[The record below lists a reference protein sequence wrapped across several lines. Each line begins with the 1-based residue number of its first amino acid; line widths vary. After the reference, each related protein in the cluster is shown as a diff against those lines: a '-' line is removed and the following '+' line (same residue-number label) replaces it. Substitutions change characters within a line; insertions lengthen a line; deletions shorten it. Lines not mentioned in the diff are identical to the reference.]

1 MRKLTEI
8 LSFILATS
16 LQLCTQTHKR
26 MASLLF
32 QRTTR
37 LLSHPPNSCTCTS
50 FRSFSSLPPRFGSFN
65 RPAPPSLPPQQQR
78 EFEELIRRQAA
89 PASKPIDG
97 TTHLSQPEE
106 GELELHPDYRARPKA
121 KFEGDRNPETGE
133 VGGPKN
139 EPLQHGEFSIWNLVI
154 RSSLV

>member
-1 MRKLTEI
+1 MATLLLRNTTSS
-8 LSFILATS
+8 LSRS
-16 LQLCTQTHKR
+16 
-26 MASLLF
+26 
-32 QRTTR
+32 
-37 LLSHPPNSCTCTS
+37 PCTCTS
-50 FRSFSSLPPRFGSFN
+50 LRSFSSLPPLLGSFN
-65 RPAPPSLPPQQQR
+65 RPAPPALPPQQQR

-97 TTHLSQPEE
+97 TNLSQPEE

-139 EPLQHGEFSIWNLVI
+139 EPLQHGES
-154 RSSLV
+154 